1 VSCGGEWAARPASDR
16 EASWGAIEELGVAL
30 PAKGKLMQG
39 NLETKT
45 RSSPAIAF
53 AIAAG
58 AVITGLI
65 VMSLIATEPLP
76 ARAGETG
83 GAAGYKVLEPIRHGN
98 LTVFPV
104 LASKSYPTGEFLT
117 LDEGLRSGEV
127 VVTEYG
133 SLRGLIRRH
142 PMQPVVSGNARGNAE
157 VNRLVLVNNSKRP
170 LLLLAGEIVTGG
182 KQDRVIGKDRIVP
195 AESDPVD
202 LSVFCVEPGRWTATS
217 EHFGASGATYGG
229 PLRGVGSNSVATLM
243 AQPSVRAKA
252 MGDKDQNE
260 VWAEVK
266 KQREAV
272 SVEVLAAAPMV
283 ASEMAQTSSYAKVME
298 NDEVKKRVDAVAGPI
313 EQNYQS
319 LIRQLRDRNAV
330 GVVVAVNGRI
340 IWADVFAST
349 ELLEKYWPK
358 LVRSYASE
366 AVVTRA
372 KDVEAEVN
380 QAQAF
385 LEDMEGR
392 RETIEREPGLYRHR
406 EINGDGFMAFALTSL
421 LPKTGFDLHIAKM
434 AE

>member
-1 VSCGGEWAARPASDR
+1 MNS
-16 EASWGAIEELGVAL
+16 
-30 PAKGKLMQG
+30 
-39 NLETKT
+39 KT
-45 RSSPAIAF
+45 FLAF
-53 AIAAG
+53 AVLMMVAG
-58 AVITGLI
+58 FVI
-65 VMSLIATEPLP
+65 MDQRD
-76 ARAGETG
+76 ARAGEVTP
-83 GAAGYKVLEPIRHGN
+83 ASGYKVLDPIRHGN

-104 LASKSYPTGEFLT
+104 VAAKSYPTGEFLT

-127 VVTEYG
+127 VVTEAG
-133 SLRGLIRRH
+133 NVQGLIRRH
-142 PMQPVVSGNARGNAE
+142 PAPAIRNDGAQ

-202 LSVFCVEPGRWTATS
+202 LSVFCVEPGRWVAAS
-217 EHFGASGATYGG
+217 EHFGASEAMYGTAVGGAT
-229 PLRGVGSNSVATLM
+229 PHPQPPMAMM

-252 MGDKDQNE
+252 MGDKNQGE
-260 VWAEVK
+260 VWDEVR

-272 SVEVLAAAPMV
+272 TVEMAAAAPTV
-283 ASEMAQTSSYAKVME
+283 PTDMAHTSSYARLME
-298 NDEVKKRVDAVAGPI
+298 NEEVRKQVDAVAKPI

-349 ELLEKYWPK
+349 DLLQKYWPK

-372 KDVEAEVN
+372 KEVEVSVSR
-380 QAQAF
+380 AQDF
-385 LEDMEGR
+385 LGNMEGR
-392 RETIEREPGLYRHR
+392 REMIESEPGIYRHT
-406 EINGDGFMAFALTSL
+406 EVSGDGFKAFSLTSL
-421 LPKTGFDLHIAKM
+421 LPKTGFDVHVAKM